1 LKLKKKI
8 LLVSLANSGGGAS
21 KIVHELFNNLTKTL
35 MFDVE
40 LLIQEGGYFENNTF
54 LINNSLYE
62 KFVFRLKNKIAKF
75 LSILLNKNQ
84 INYESFNIFPSN
96 LLNKINNSDADIVH
110 LHWIGAEMISILQ
123 LSKINKKIIW
133 TMHDAW
139 PLNGSCHI
147 NPREYDPEY
156 VNINSQFEKPISL
169 LDLYTL
175 NRKVK
180 YLSNKEFVFTAPS
193 HWLKEKYDV
202 SFYNKNTTKC
212 ILIPNFIDF
221 TKWVNIDKKYA
232 RSLLNINSN
241 KKILI
246 YGAGN
251 LNKSYNKGFHF
262 LKDISNSLD
271 SHKFAFI
278 IFGNSEN
285 NIMINPLFEVY
296 HFNQIKDHKTLIA
309 IYSAG
314 DITIVPSYSESFSM
328 ISLESIACNTP
339 VVAFNT
345 SGIKDII
352 SHKFNGYLA
361 KKFDSTDIINGI
373 NWVLNNPK
381 MDISKSIKMF
391 STENIINQYCNI
403 YNTIK

>member
-1 LKLKKKI
+1 MKLRKKI
-8 LLVSLANSGGGAS
+8 LLVSLSNCGGGAS
-21 KIVHELFNNLTKTL
+21 KIVYELYNNLIKTQ
-35 MFDVE
+35 MFDIN
-40 LLIQEGGYFENNTF
+40 LLIQEGYVENNIQ
-54 LINNSLYE
+54 LINNSSYE
-62 KFVFRLKNKIAKF
+62 KFLFRLKNRIVKI
-75 LSILLNKNQ
+75 LCILFSKNQ
-84 INYESFNIFPSN
+84 KNYESINIFPSN

-123 LSKINKKIIW
+123 LSKIKKNIIW

-147 NPREYDPEY
+147 NPSEYDSKY
-156 VNINSQFEKPISL
+156 VNINSQFETPISL

-180 YLSNKEFVFTAPS
+180 HLSNKGITFTAPS
-193 HWLKEKYDV
+193 HWLKEKYEV
-202 SFYNKNTTKC
+202 SFYNKNTSKC

-221 TKWVNIDKKYA
+221 SKWVNIDKEYA
-232 RSLLNINSN
+232 RCLLNINTN
-241 KKILI
+241 KKILV

-251 LNKSYNKGFHF
+251 INKSYNKGFHF

-271 SHKFAFI
+271 PNNFAFI
-278 IFGNSEN
+278 IFGNSDK
-285 NIMINPLFEVY
+285 NIIFNPLFEIY
-296 HFNQIKDHKTLIA
+296 HFNQIEDYKKLVT

-314 DITIVPSYSESFSM
+314 DITIVPSFSESFSM

-352 SHKFNGYLA
+352 SHKINGYLA
-361 KKFDSTDIINGI
+361 KKFDSTDLINGI
-373 NWVLNNPK
+373 NWILDNPK
-381 MDISKSIKMF
+381 VDIRKSIKMF